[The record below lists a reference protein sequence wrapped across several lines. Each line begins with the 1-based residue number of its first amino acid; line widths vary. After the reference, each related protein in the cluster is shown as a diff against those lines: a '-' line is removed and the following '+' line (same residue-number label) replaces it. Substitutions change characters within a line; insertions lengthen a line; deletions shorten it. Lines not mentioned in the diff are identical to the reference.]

1 MPQASLLGSNYT
13 RNLCGSAGPTGKIAR
28 YSSSVHI
35 PTIQTGVQSAAPEL
49 QVLSSERCM
58 TGIDP
63 NDMCELEQLV
73 SQQIQAF
80 KDGETMDDHDIFE
93 YHLRHFRIMAIY
105 REMNRKYDE
114 ANARMAD
121 ELS

>member
-1 MPQASLLGSNYT
+1 
-13 RNLCGSAGPTGKIAR
+13 
-28 YSSSVHI
+28 
-35 PTIQTGVQSAAPEL
+35 
-49 QVLSSERCM
+49 M